1 MSGLGSCRTLG
12 DRKATSATEVGRE
25 NLSQFRPRESEP
37 GLLPP
42 RPSIELLMTPHSN
55 VTVYRIQPHASFLF
69 NFNPLLPSGETQSQ
83 ALIVSSFTDHGEAQE
98 ENLQSLHKPHT
109 GVQTKA
115 VTGG

>member
-1 MSGLGSCRTLG
+1 MIPHHWGLQL
-12 DRKATSATEVGRE
+12 
-25 NLSQFRPRESEP
+25 
-37 GLLPP
+37 
-42 RPSIELLMTPHSN
+42 
-55 VTVYRIQPHASFLF
+55 HASFLF

-115 VTGG
+115 VPCRCRVGGTQGALVRPG